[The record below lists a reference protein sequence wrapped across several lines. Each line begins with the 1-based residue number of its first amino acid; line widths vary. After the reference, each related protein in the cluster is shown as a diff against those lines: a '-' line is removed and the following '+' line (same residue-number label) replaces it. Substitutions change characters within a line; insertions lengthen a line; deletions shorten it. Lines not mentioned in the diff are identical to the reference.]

1 MILVTGAT
9 GNVGR
14 AVVEQLVAAGAQVRA
29 LSRHPERSSW
39 PDGVEA
45 VAGDLASGVPADV
58 FAGVSGLHLFP
69 VRDQLPLVLGAAR
82 AAGVQHVTVLSSLA
96 VSMGERSPLVGRHL
110 DVERAVAAS
119 GLGWTHLRPGMFM
132 TNTLQWAPSI
142 RSAGVVRQPYPDA
155 TAAPVHEADIAA
167 VAVAALL
174 DPPRHTG
181 RVYELSGPEALTQL
195 DRVEILAEVT
205 GREVRFDEQTR
216 DEAKAEMMASSAWM
230 TEQLADSLLDL
241 MASTRGVTDGVVL
254 PGVQQATGRPA
265 RSFASWVADHRDAFD
280 G

>member
-14 AVVEQLVAAGAQVRA
+14 AVVEQLVAAGAPVRA
-29 LSRHPERSSW
+29 MSRHPERSSW
-39 PDGVEA
+39 PDGVEP
-45 VAGDLASGVPADV
+45 VAGDLASGVPAAV
-58 FAGVSGLHLFP
+58 FEGVSGLHLFP
-69 VRDQLPLVLGAAR
+69 VRDRLPQLLDAAR

-110 DVERAVAAS
+110 DVEQAVVAS

-142 RSAGVVRQPYPDA
+142 RGTGVVRQPYPDA

-174 DPPRHTG
+174 DPLRHAG

-195 DRVEILAEVT
+195 DRVAILAEVT
-205 GREVRFDEQTR
+205 GREVRFEEQTR
-216 DEAKAEMMASSAWM
+216 DEARAELMSRPWM
-230 TEQLADSLLDL
+230 TEGLADSLLDL
-241 MASTRGVTDGVVL
+241 MAGTIGATEGLVL
-254 PGVQQATGRPA
+254 PGVQQATGRPP
-265 RSFASWVADHRDAFD
+265 RGFAGWVADHRDAF

>member
-14 AVVEQLVAAGAQVRA
+14 AVVEQLVAAGAPVRA
-29 LSRHPERSSW
+29 LSRHPERSRW
-39 PDGVEA
+39 PEGVEP
-45 VAGDLASGVPADV
+45 VAGDLAQGVPAEV
-58 FAGVSGLHLFP
+58 FEGVSGLHLFP
-69 VRDQLPLVLGAAR
+69 VRDQLPQVLGTAR
-82 AAGVQHVTVLSSLA
+82 SAGVRHVTVLSSLA
-96 VSMGERSPLVGRHL
+96 VSMGDRSPLVGRHL
-110 DVERAVAAS
+110 DVEQAVTAS

-174 DPPRHTG
+174 DPARHAG
-181 RVYELSGPEALTQL
+181 QVYELSGPEALTQL

-241 MASTRGVTDGVVL
+241 MASTRGVTDGGVL